1 MKFDYEHPE
10 LAEAEFGKFV
20 QGASLPG
27 GDGDNDSGTGDL

>member
-20 QGASLPG
+20 QSASLPG
-27 GDGDNDSGTGDL
+27 GNGDNDSGTGDL